1 MVPPCSD
8 RISRAPP
15 YSRTARNPYPYGAFT
30 LSGATFQNASGSFR
44 TAAGLVR
51 VRSPLLTESRLMSF
65 PPVTEMFQFTGF
77 ASRGYLVSPRDTAEA
92 VGFPI
97 RKFPDQSLL
106 AAPRD
111 LSQRATSFIAS
122 QCQGIPRMPFSR
134 LSRGLHAQTS
144 VRARTPRSQPVE
156 PRPPTPFARSGRP
169 RLDTRPLHDVKQP
182 RRPHGAAPVSFFPN
196 RTDVLPFR
204 RAIPR
209 PRTPCQNVMVE
220 ANGIEP
226 MTSCLQSRRSPD

>member
-1 MVPPCSD
+1 
-8 RISRAPP
+8 
-15 YSRTARNPYPYGAFT
+15 
-30 LSGATFQNASGSFR
+30 
-44 TAAGLVR
+44 
-51 VRSPLLTESRLMSF
+51 MSF

-77 ASRGYLVSPRDTAEA
+77 ASRGYSISPRDTAEA
-92 VGFPI
+92 VGCPI
-97 RKFPDQSLL
+97 RKFPAQSLL

-144 VRARTPRSQPVE
+144 ARARTPRSQPVE
-156 PRPPTPFARSGRP
+156 PHPPTPFRSRERRP

-196 RTDVLPFR
+196 RTAVPPCGGEPAPWWR
-204 RAIPR
+204 RTGSNR
-209 PRTPCQNVMVE
+209 
-220 ANGIEP
+220 
-226 MTSCLQSRRSPD
+226 